1 MAFRLLQSI
10 FSGSSQPSKFDK
22 DLMLRGIE
30 RVVDGTDPRL
40 RAVSHYRRKLWG
52 AVEHAIDFVVN
63 FVNALPPAI
72 MAAATTKLVMVKIFQ
87 ALESL
92 AT

>member
-10 FSGSSQPSKFDK
+10 FSGAPQPGKFDK
-22 DLMLRGIE
+22 ELMLRGIE

-40 RAVSHYRRKLWG
+40 RAVSHYRRKLWEP
-52 AVEHAIDFVVN
+52 VERTIDFVVN

-72 MAAATTKLVMVKIFQ
+72 VADRQGYMTDPRLRGKF
-87 ALESL
+87 
-92 AT
+92 